1 MKAISRNFALALGL
15 WLAAFAGYGD
25 AASPEL
31 LKAKQDAEAKGYVF
45 ATSHDQIVATAKK
58 EGRMRAVS
66 FLSGK
71 MLDAMARAF
80 KAKYPFL
87 DVHVEEQGGSVEAAQ
102 RFLLEIKAGIVKD
115 WDANRLWTELYD
127 EYLPH
132 QKKFDILGMAQ
143 QKVLN
148 IPPPMI
154 DPVYRHVVALSSNLH
169 VLAYNNKLIPPEKVP
184 VKWEDLLRPEFKG
197 KKFASDIRPVGVA
210 ALVPAWGLEKTLD
223 FARKIAAQQPFWG
236 RGHSIV
242 ISSVQSGEIPMFI
255 GTNFGAVKRAQT
267 KDRLKVLGY
276 KFLEPV
282 VGRLHL
288 TDGVLAAARNPYAA
302 LLWLEFQASPEGQK
316 LLYEHWPYGASVLL
330 PDSVQAQESKGKTL
344 SLIDW
349 NHYTKID
356 EYTSKIAGAYGF
368 PKAEKQ

>member
-1 MKAISRNFALALGL
+1 MKILARIFALALVL
-15 WLAAFAGYGD
+15 WLTVFAGHSD
-25 AASPEL
+25 AASPAP
-31 LKAKQDAEAKGYVF
+31 LKAKQEAESKGYIF
-45 ATSHDQIVATAKK
+45 AATHDEIVASAKK

-80 KAKYPFL
+80 KARYPFL

-102 RFLLEIKAGIVKD
+102 RFLLEIKAGVANN

-127 EYLPH
+127 QYLPH

-143 QKVLN
+143 NKVLN
-148 IPPPMI
+148 IPPPMV
-154 DPVYRHVVALSSNLH
+154 DPVYRNVVALSTNLH
-169 VLAYNNKLIPPEKVP
+169 VLAYNSKLVPAEQVP
-184 VKWEDLLRPEFKG
+184 VKYEDLLRPEFKG
-197 KKFASDIRPVGVA
+197 KKFAADIRPVGIA

-223 FARKIAAQQPFWG
+223 YAKKIAAQQPVWI
-236 RGHSIV
+236 RGHSIT
-242 ISSVQSGEIPMFI
+242 ISSVQTGEIPMFV
-255 GTNFGAVKRAQT
+255 GTNFGAVKRAQE
-267 KDRLKVLGY
+267 KDRAKVLGY

-316 LLYEHWPYGASVLL
+316 LLDEHWPFGASVLL
-330 PDSVQAQESKGKTL
+330 PDSVQAQETKGKKL

-349 NHYTKID
+349 NHYTKFD
-356 EYTSKIAGAYGF
+356 EYTSKVAEAYGF
-368 PKAEKQ
+368 PKAEGK

>member
-1 MKAISRNFALALGL
+1 
-15 WLAAFAGYGD
+15 
-25 AASPEL
+25 
-31 LKAKQDAEAKGYVF
+31 
-45 ATSHDQIVATAKK
+45 
-58 EGRMRAVS
+58 
-66 FLSGK
+66 
-71 MLDAMARAF
+71 
-80 KAKYPFL
+80 
-87 DVHVEEQGGSVEAAQ
+87 
-102 RFLLEIKAGIVKD
+102 
-115 WDANRLWTELYD
+115 
-127 EYLPH
+127 
-132 QKKFDILGMAQ
+132 MAQ
-143 QKVLN
+143 HKVLN
-148 IPPPMI
+148 IPPPMV

-316 LLYEHWPYGASVLL
+316 LLDEHWPYGASVLL
-330 PDSVQAQESKGKTL
+330 PDSVQAQETKGKTL
-344 SLIDW
+344 PWSIGTTTLNSTSTPQRLRGLTAFQRPKSNKSGIDSD
-349 NHYTKID
+349 NYLELSGATVGLEAVFH
-356 EYTSKIAGAYGF
+356 SGARSIAW
-368 PKAEKQ
+368 